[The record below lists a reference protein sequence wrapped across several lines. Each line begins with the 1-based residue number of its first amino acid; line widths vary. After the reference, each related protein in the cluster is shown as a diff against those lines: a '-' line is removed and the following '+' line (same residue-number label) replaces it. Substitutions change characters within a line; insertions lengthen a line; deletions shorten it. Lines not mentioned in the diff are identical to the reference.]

1 MVLVGTGIGG
11 RFFSVEIVVCGV
23 CGVGVEG
30 VGIAI
35 ESGSRSVER
44 VLVQITHYKS
54 LALFFYLSLKL
65 LSFIFLSFYLI

>member
-1 MVLVGTGIGG
+1 MIVLVLVGTGIGG
-11 RFFSVEIVVCGV
+11 RFFSVEIVVGGV
-23 CGVGVEG
+23 SRVGVES

-54 LALFFYLSLKL
+54 LALFF
-65 LSFIFLSFYLI
+65 I